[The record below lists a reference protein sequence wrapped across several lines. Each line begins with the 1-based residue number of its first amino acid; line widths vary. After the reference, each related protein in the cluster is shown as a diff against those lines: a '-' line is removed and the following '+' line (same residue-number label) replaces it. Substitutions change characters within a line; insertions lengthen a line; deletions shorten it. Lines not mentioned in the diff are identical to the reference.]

1 MGLGLRLR
9 LRPGLGL
16 GLGLRLG
23 LVLPTH
29 MALRPE
35 SVQQNIA
42 LRRSHLVRG
51 RVGVGVGVGTRVLG
65 LG

>member
-1 MGLGLRLR
+1 
-9 LRPGLGL
+9 
-16 GLGLRLG
+16 
-23 LVLPTH
+23 

-51 RVGVGVGVGTRVLG
+51 RVVGLG
-65 LG
+65 LGVELGLGLGLRLRRYGQGQGSG